1 MGCFFKSQWID
12 YEAGALELR
21 EGEVHLWRI
30 CPSKFFVR
38 YLSLEELRRYQRIV
52 NEEVKISYCS
62 AQGGLRKIASAYMGC
77 LPEEVRMSRG
87 PRGKPY
93 VPGGPQFNLSHSAG
107 MILAAFSSSP
117 VGVDVESTQRRVEAR
132 AVARK
137 FFFPDEIRRV
147 EMTKAGSQ
155 SLMFLRYWICK
166 EAMVKLSGDGIYYG
180 LRYGRVDL
188 ASDHRSSGTYKGRLV
203 CLQEFR
209 LSHHL
214 IAALASWQPLQANGF
229 FRI

>member
-1 MGCFFKSQWID
+1 MGCFFESQWIN

-21 EGEVHLWRI
+21 GQTVHLWRI

-38 YLSLEELRRYQRIV
+38 YLSLEELWSYQRIV

-62 AQGGLRKIASAYMGC
+62 AQGGLRKIASVYMGC

-117 VGVDVESTQRRVEAR
+117 VGVDVESTQRRVEAG

-147 EMTKAGSQ
+147 EMTEVGSQ

-166 EAMVKLSGDGIYYG
+166 EAMVKLSGDGIYHG

-188 ASDHRSSGTYKGRLV
+188 ASDHRSSGTYKGQLV

-209 LSHHL
+209 LSHDL